1 MREFQLLKTLVADI
15 GGTNS
20 RLAVANTSRADKEIV
35 LENIQKFRNS
45 DFNNFDEVI
54 IAYLS
59 SSDDHLIN
67 RMCIAAAGIISETA
81 VEMSNL
87 NWKITVPSLQKAANI
102 DEVLIINDLQAQ
114 GYALDFIK
122 SKDFETLIKGSHVPK
137 PNNTKL
143 VCGMGTGFNVAIAY
157 QSSFGTFVPA
167 SEYGHA
173 RITAANKKQN
183 LILQQLEKNSSFVS
197 YENILAGSGLNRLD
211 HVLNQRNDRTP
222 ADIIAAAGEGELQAI
237 EVGTQLAGFA
247 GQAFGDFALMNMALG
262 GVYLI
267 GGVARAMMPYL
278 KEENFKINFYERGNF
293 SEIMKKISIYLI
305 LDDYAALKGC
315 ANYSTILSRE

>member
-1 MREFQLLKTLVADI
+1 MKTLVADI

-20 RLAVANTSRADKEIV
+20 RMAVAETSRIDKEIT

-54 IAYLS
+54 ETYLS
-59 SSDDHLIN
+59 SSDDHSIN
-67 RMCIAAAGIISETA
+67 KMCIAAAGIISETA

-87 NWKITVPSLQKAANI
+87 NWKITVPSLQKTANI

-114 GYALDFIK
+114 GYALEFIK
-122 SKDFETLIKGSHVPK
+122 SKDLEILIEGSHVPA
-137 PNNTKL
+137 PNSTKL

-157 QSSFGTFVPA
+157 QSPFGTFVPA

-173 RITAANKKQN
+173 RITVANKNQK
-183 LILQQLEKNSSFVS
+183 LIIENLEKNSSFVS
-197 YENILAGSGLNRLD
+197 YENVLAGLGLKRLD
-211 HVLNQRNDRTP
+211 QVLNERSNRTP
-222 ADIIAAAGEGELQAI
+222 ADILSAAEKGDLQAK

-247 GQAFGDFALMNMALG
+247 GQAFGDFAMMNMALG

-267 GGVARAMMPYL
+267 GGVARAMLPYL
-278 KEENFKINFYERGNF
+278 KEENFKENFYERGNF
-293 SEIMKKISIYLI
+293 SEIMKKISVHLI

-315 ANYSTILSRE
+315 ANYSTILSGE

>member
-1 MREFQLLKTLVADI
+1 MKTLVADI

-20 RLAVANTSRADKEIV
+20 RLAVAKTSRTDEEIT

-54 IAYLS
+54 ETYLS
-59 SSDDHLIN
+59 SSDDPLIN
-67 RMCIAAAGIISETA
+67 KMCIAAAGIISETA

-114 GYALDFIK
+114 GYALDFINP
-122 SKDFETLIKGSHVPK
+122 KDLETLIEGSHVAI

-157 QSSFGTFVPA
+157 QSPFGTFVPA

-173 RITAANKKQN
+173 RITVANKNQK
-183 LILQQLEKNSSFVS
+183 LIIENLEKNSSFVS
-197 YENILAGSGLNRLD
+197 YENVLAGLGLNRLD
-211 HVLNQRNDRTP
+211 QVLNERSDRTP
-222 ADIIAAAGEGELQAI
+222 ADILSAAEKGDLKAK

-267 GGVARAMMPYL
+267 GGVARAMLPYL
-278 KEENFKINFYERGNF
+278 KEENFKENFYERGNF
-293 SEIMKKISIYLI
+293 SEIMKKISIHLVW
-305 LDDYAALKGC
+305 DDYAALKGC
-315 ANYSTILSRE
+315 ANYSTILSGE

>member
-1 MREFQLLKTLVADI
+1 MKTLVADI

-20 RLAVANTSRADKEIV
+20 RLAVAKTSRTDKEIT

-54 IAYLS
+54 ETYLS
-59 SSDDHLIN
+59 SSDDPLIN
-67 RMCIAAAGIISETA
+67 KMCIAAAGIISETT

-114 GYALDFIK
+114 GYALDFINP
-122 SKDFETLIKGSHVPK
+122 KDLETLIEGSHVATPS
-137 PNNTKL
+137 NTKL

-157 QSSFGTFVPA
+157 QSPFGTFVPA

-173 RITAANKKQN
+173 RITVANKNQK
-183 LILQQLEKNSSFVS
+183 LIIENLEKNSSFVS
-197 YENILAGSGLNRLD
+197 YEHVLAGLGLNRLD
-211 HVLNQRNDRTP
+211 QVLNERSDRTP
-222 ADIIAAAGEGELQAI
+222 ADILSAAEKGDLQAK

-267 GGVARAMMPYL
+267 GGVARAMLPYL
-278 KEENFKINFYERGNF
+278 KEENFKENFYERGNF
-293 SEIMKKISIYLI
+293 SEIMKKISIHLV

-315 ANYSTILSRE
+315 ANYSTILSGE

>member
-1 MREFQLLKTLVADI
+1 MKTLVADI

-20 RLAVANTSRADKEIV
+20 RLAVASTSKTNKEIA
-35 LENIQKFRNS
+35 LENVQKFRNS

-54 IAYLS
+54 KKYLS
-59 SSDDHLIN
+59 SSDGNLIN
-67 RMCIAAAGIISETA
+67 RMCIAAAGIISETT

-87 NWKITVPSLQKAANI
+87 NWQITVPSLQRAAKI
-102 DEVLIINDLQAQ
+102 DRVLIINDLQAQ
-114 GYALDFIK
+114 GYALDFINP
-122 SKDFETLIKGSHVPK
+122 KDLETLIKGSHTAVSD
-137 PNNTKL
+137 NTKL

-157 QSSFGTFVPA
+157 QSPFGTFVPA

-173 RITAANKKQN
+173 RITVANKKQN
-183 LILQQLEKNSSFVS
+183 LIVEKLAKNSSFVS
-197 YENILAGSGLNRLD
+197 YENILAGLGLNRLD
-211 HVLNQRNDRTP
+211 QVLNERNDRAP
-222 ADIIAAAGEGELQAI
+222 ADILAAAKEGDLQAK

-278 KEENFKINFYERGNF
+278 KEENFKKNFYERGNF
-293 SEIMKKISIYLI
+293 SEIMKKISIHLI

-315 ANYSTILSRE
+315 ANYSTILSGE